1 MAKGDPATGKGDLSM
16 PKADPVMTKA
26 DLSLVKG
33 DEAQRIRT
41 KPRKK
46 DIQAHQERFEHV
58 NGKSGRSKGRYER
71 SDGRYGR
78 SNGGGGWVCL
88 D

>member
-46 DIQAHQERFEHV
+46 DI
-58 NGKSGRSKGRYER
+58 
-71 SDGRYGR
+71 
-78 SNGGGGWVCL
+78 
-88 D
+88 

>member
-1 MAKGDPATGKGDLSM
+1 MQIWAELRMAKGDPATGKGDLSM

-46 DIQAHQERFEHV
+46 DI
-58 NGKSGRSKGRYER
+58 
-71 SDGRYGR
+71 
-78 SNGGGGWVCL
+78 
-88 D
+88 